1 MQTNSVRHRLK
12 QLIQHSSTE
21 MLNAIGRDKYKP
33 GQYQLVDLPI
43 KVPNLGTT
51 FNNYTII
58 QLSDI
63 HLGFWMTPKRLA
75 GLIQEVNALK
85 PDLVVMTG
93 DYVSYIIDP
102 YLPIITQ
109 EFTKLLPK
117 DGVIAILGNHDHWL
131 GSKKIIKA
139 LEKAHITVLQNQVTT
154 IYKGKNQIHIAGLDD
169 AIVDLHDLKI
179 VMSRMPQGDSPAI
192 MLAHEP
198 DLADE
203 TSATGRFFLQLSG
216 HSHAGQIGF
225 PYLGHVLRGPWF
237 QKYPAGKYQVGK
249 MIQYT
254 NRGVGTN
261 TFRFRINCPPE
272 ITRIILISTQSNP
285 KKLEFNKFSNARI

>member
-1 MQTNSVRHRLK
+1 MHLHSYRYKLKRYNQHLSTQILNS
-12 QLIQHSSTE
+12 
-21 MLNAIGRDKYKP
+21 IGRDKYKP
-33 GQYQLVDLPI
+33 GQYQLVELPI
-43 KVPNLGTT
+43 KVSQLDSA

-63 HLGFWMTPKRLA
+63 HLGFWMTPKRLV

-93 DYVSYIIDP
+93 DYVSYIVDP
-102 YLPIITQ
+102 YLPVITQ
-109 EFTKLLPK
+109 EFSKLSAK

-139 LEKAHITVLQNQVTT
+139 LQKAHITVLQNQVVS
-154 IYKGKNQIHIAGLDD
+154 ISKGNHKLHIAGLDD
-169 AIVDLHDLKI
+169 AMVDLHDLKI
-179 VMSRMPQGDSPAI
+179 VMSKMPQDDSPAI

-216 HSHAGQIGF
+216 HSHAGQIGLPF
-225 PYLGHVLRGPWF
+225 FGYALRGPWF
-237 QKYPAGKYQVGK
+237 KKYPAGKYQVGE

-272 ITRIILISTQSNP
+272 ITRIILNSSQNYPDKHGS
-285 KKLEFNKFSNARI
+285 NKFN

>member
-1 MQTNSVRHRLK
+1 MHLHSYRYKLKRYNQHLSTQLLNS
-12 QLIQHSSTE
+12 
-21 MLNAIGRDKYKP
+21 IGRDKYKP
-33 GQYQLVDLPI
+33 GQFQLVELPI
-43 KVPNLGTT
+43 TVPGLNRE
-51 FNNYTII
+51 FNNYSIV

-75 GLIQEVNALK
+75 GLIGEVNALK
-85 PDLVVMTG
+85 PDLVMLTG
-93 DYVSYIIDP
+93 DYVSYIADP

-109 EFTKLLPK
+109 EFSKIAAK
-117 DGVIAILGNHDHWL
+117 NGVIAILGNHDHWL

-139 LEKAHITVLQNQVTT
+139 LEKANITVLQNQVTS
-154 IYKGKNQIHIAGLDD
+154 ISKGSHKLHIAGLDD
-169 AIVDLHDLKI
+169 AMVDLHDLKI
-179 VMSRMPQGDSPAI
+179 VMSRMPQDNAPAI

-216 HSHAGQIGF
+216 HSHAGQIGL
-225 PYLGHVLRGPWF
+225 PYFGYLLRGPWF
-237 QKYPAGKYQVGK
+237 KKYPAGKYQVGD

-272 ITRIILISTQSNP
+272 ITRIILSSAQSN
-285 KKLEFNKFSNARI
+285 LEKQGSS